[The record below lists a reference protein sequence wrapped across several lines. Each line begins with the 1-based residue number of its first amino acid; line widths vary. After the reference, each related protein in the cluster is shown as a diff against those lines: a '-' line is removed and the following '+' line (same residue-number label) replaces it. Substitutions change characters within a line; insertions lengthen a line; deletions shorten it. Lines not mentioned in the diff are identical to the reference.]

1 MPNLSLD
8 YMIHFVINYLLAVT
22 ESFKSLDRPTLL
34 KETHSQAEP
43 WMKTVPVNF
52 VENRDSF
59 QSKL

>member
-22 ESFKSLDRPTLL
+22 ESFKSLDRLL

>member
-1 MPNLSLD
+1 MS
-8 YMIHFVINYLLAVT
+8 AVT
-22 ESFKSLDRPTLL
+22 ESFKSLDRPSLL